1 MNREP
6 GLSALLIESGDWF
19 VFHKLMEWSST
30 VHFSWRWPWCDQGFN
45 GADLRNV
52 CTEAGMFAI
61 RAMRDYVIQED
72 FMKVCKLTKCKVK
85 VFHTGF
91 LSRNFTP
98 FLLLRHL
105 NSVDIRRYPRRWWIG
120 PMLWWYKQIFA
131 ASDLVVVWSIWSA
144 SVAAANVGL
153 TVGLQAVRKLNDAKK
168 LESSAHYSA
177 DFGKE

>member
-1 MNREP
+1 MVIHCAFFLKMTLMWP
-6 GLSALLIESGDWF
+6 GIQWSWSQECLHWSGYVCNSGNAWLCHSRG
-19 VFHKLMEWSST
+19 FHEGLETDQMQSLG
-30 VHFSWRWPWCDQGFN
+30 FSYW
-45 GADLRNV
+45 L
-52 CTEAGMFAI
+52 
-61 RAMRDYVIQED
+61 
-72 FMKVCKLTKCKVK
+72 
-85 VFHTGF
+85 

-105 NSVDIRRYPRRWWIG
+105 SSVDIRRYPRRWWIG
-120 PMLWWYKQIFA
+120 PMLWWCKQMFA